1 MIRQTWIHFI
11 SLLSVKFVQFT
22 RYLCLFLGQT
32 SIPFSVFPPVQPP
45 EGGFA
50 CKLWTMAQIY
60 QSLPAFQN
68 YHLFSLKYHRL
79 KKVVDK
85 SKLLHIDE
93 THKEEKYKPRALCY
107 YFSSS
112 GFEIVYLYKSSK
124 LYTRSI
130 SFVLIDSPHDNWC
143 FVLIDSPP
151 SSAPTWPAFRTTQ
164 ATRTSRSSQTIG
176 LYMSAPSQLR
186 DGGQTNPTACQ
197 SFPSAYS

>member
-1 MIRQTWIHFI
+1 MNNGTDIPI
-11 SLLSVKFVQFT
+11 STLDF
-22 RYLCLFLGQT
+22 G
-32 SIPFSVFPPVQPP
+32 
-45 EGGFA
+45 
-50 CKLWTMAQIY
+50 
-60 QSLPAFQN
+60 AFQN
-68 YHLFSLKYHRL
+68 YYLFSRKYHRL

-143 FVLIDSPP
+143 FALIDSPP

-197 SFPSAYS
+197 SFPSAYSQGSSSPLRYFNSAWQMSTKSQQVSVL